1 MGPPIYVRF
10 REKRIKNSLQSRKMK
25 HFCFSMFYNQP
36 KFCKKSRDNIVA
48 IEKVHIQN
56 CYEFILWNEKS
67 IIYKRKNRNW
77 DF

>member
-1 MGPPIYVRF
+1 
-10 REKRIKNSLQSRKMK
+10 
-25 HFCFSMFYNQP
+25 MFHDQP
-36 KFCKKSRDNIVA
+36 KFCKKSRDDIVA

-56 CYEFILWNEKS
+56 CYGFILWDKKF